1 MKQKQDMNLTKLV
14 QQFNSEEKCRQYLAA
29 IRWPEGITCPRC
41 GAKSISSI
49 YKRNQLDCNSCR
61 YQFSPTS
68 GTIFHDSHLPLWK
81 WLTTAYLMIESKKGI
96 SANQIRRTI
105 GVSYKT
111 AWYLCHRI
119 RAAMKEARPEP
130 LRGTVEADET
140 LVGGKRPRKK
150 SNYRDNKAMVMG
162 VIERGGKVR
171 LEMANVEEKDLT
183 RATAHDFL
191 RRHTVPE
198 LARLITD
205 EHWAY
210 RGFADADTKH
220 EMVNHGDKEWARGDV
235 HTNTVEN
242 IWSLL
247 QRSIIGSYHKL
258 SFKHLEAYLDE
269 LEWKYNNRSN
279 PYLFRE
285 TLRKLVHASSLPY
298 QLLTRGALQ
307 SR

>member
-1 MKQKQDMNLTKLV
+1 MKQKQEMNLTKLV
-14 QQFNSEEKCRQYLAA
+14 QQFNSEEKCRRYLAA
-29 IRWPEGITCPRC
+29 IRWPNGIICPRC
-41 GAKSISSI
+41 GSKSISDI
-49 YKRNQLDCNSCR
+49 YDRHQLDCNSCR
-61 YQFSPTS
+61 YRFSPTS

-81 WLTTAYLMIESKKGI
+81 WLVTAYLMIEAKKGV

-119 RAAMKEARPEP
+119 RAAMKEVTPEP
-130 LRGTVEADET
+130 LRGHVEADET
-140 LVGGKRPRKK
+140 LVGGKRLRKM
-150 SNYRDNKAMVMG
+150 SNYRDNKAMVLG

-171 LEMANVEEKDLT
+171 LEMANVRQKDLT
-183 RATAHDFL
+183 REMAHEFL

-198 LARLITD
+198 LERLLTD

-210 RGFADADTKH
+210 RGFADHDTRH

-235 HTNTVEN
+235 HTNTIEN

-269 LEWKYNNRSN
+269 LEWRYNNRRN

-285 TLRKLVHASSLPY
+285 TIHKLVASPIVPY
-298 QLLTRGALQ
+298 KKLVAH
-307 SR
+307 